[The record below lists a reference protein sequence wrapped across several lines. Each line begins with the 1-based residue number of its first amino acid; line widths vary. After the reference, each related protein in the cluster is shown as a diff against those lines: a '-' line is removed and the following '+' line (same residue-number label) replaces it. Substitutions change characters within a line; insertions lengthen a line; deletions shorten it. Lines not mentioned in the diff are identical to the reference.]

1 MECSQDS
8 WGLLMD
14 RGRLNKRVT
23 ILEREQGTNDWGE
36 PVEIWTPVLTCWA
49 NVRYVTGREIIE
61 GGLVFSEQTITV
73 VMDYSS
79 LILPKHFI
87 EADGK
92 RFSIQAVAP
101 DATDRFVNI
110 TAKQYIQ

>member
-1 MECSQDS
+1 MECSQTAR
-8 WGLLMD
+8 GILMD

-36 PVEIWTPVLTCWA
+36 PVEIWTPVLTGWA

>member
-1 MECSQDS
+1 M
-8 WGLLMD
+8 
-14 RGRLNKRVT
+14 NKRVT

-36 PVEIWTPVLTCWA
+36 PVEVWTPVITCWA
-49 NVRYVTGREIIE
+49 NVRYLTGRELIE
-61 GGLVFSEQTITV
+61 GGIQFSEQTITV
-73 VMDYSS
+73 VMDFSAS
-79 LILPKHFI
+79 VLPKHYL

-101 DATDRFVNI
+101 DATDRFMNV